1 MGILFRNG
9 KKVCKGNRVSWRESE
24 TMVIL
29 PDSAVKTATAYSKSK
44 NHRIHAC
51 LTHFNLILMK
61 MKAEILYLSSEMLE
75 YIIPLYK
82 LKIKYE
88 DIYDGNKTLFP
99 V

>member
-1 MGILFRNG
+1 
-9 KKVCKGNRVSWRESE
+9 
-24 TMVIL
+24 
-29 PDSAVKTATAYSKSK
+29 
-44 NHRIHAC
+44 
-51 LTHFNLILMK
+51 